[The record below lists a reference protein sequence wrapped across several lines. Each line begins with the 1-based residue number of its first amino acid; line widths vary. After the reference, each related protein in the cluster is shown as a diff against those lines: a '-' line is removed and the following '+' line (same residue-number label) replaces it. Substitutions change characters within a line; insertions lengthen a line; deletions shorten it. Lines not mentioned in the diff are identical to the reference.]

1 MIQRNHFLK
10 AFFCFFSFSGF
21 LRSNTCFQVVETIVL
36 NHCFIVRVYFQTFF
50 QGSDILVSLLQSI
63 QCQRF
68 TGISITCIEFLL
80 NSNIKESHSFCIL
93 FHFVCS
99 HTTVICDSRILV
111 IRLFQILAEF
121 SISYGI
127 VLGIKS
133 VASFFFQLAR
143 VSLSENVSHSKAKCK

>member
-10 AFFCFFSFSGF
+10 AFFCFFSFSSF
-21 LRSNTCFQVVETIVL
+21 LSGNTCFQVVETIVL
-36 NHCFIVRVYFQTFF
+36 NHCFIVRIYFQTFL
-50 QGSDILVSLLQSI
+50 QCSNILVSLLQSI

-68 TGISITCIEFLL
+68 AGISITCVEFLL

-93 FHFVCS
+93 FHFVCG
-99 HTTVICDSRILV
+99 HTTVISDCRILI

-133 VASFFFQLAR
+133 VASFFLQLVR
-143 VSLSENVSHSKAKCK
+143 VSLSKNVSHSKTKCE